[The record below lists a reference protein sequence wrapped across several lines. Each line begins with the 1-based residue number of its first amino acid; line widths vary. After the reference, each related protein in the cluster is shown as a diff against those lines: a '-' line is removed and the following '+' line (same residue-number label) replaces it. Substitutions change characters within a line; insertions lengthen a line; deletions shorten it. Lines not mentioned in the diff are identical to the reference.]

1 MLSIKNDQNAAF
13 PLANFFSFVIGLI
26 SLTTLFV
33 IESMTVFLPL
43 LFAPMVCIT
52 LCYLLSVSYKNANKP
67 DENITVNPV
76 KLDLI

>member
-1 MLSIKNDQNAAF
+1 MLLSRKDENAAI
-13 PLANFFSFVIGLI
+13 PIANFFSLIIGFI
-26 SLTTLFV
+26 SLSALFV

-52 LCYLLSVSYKNANKP
+52 LCYLLSGSYKSATES
-67 DENITVNPV
+67 DESISVNPV

>member
-1 MLSIKNDQNAAF
+1 MLLSRKDENAAI
-13 PLANFFSFVIGLI
+13 PIANFFSLIIGFI
-26 SLTTLFV
+26 SLTALFV

-52 LCYLLSVSYKNANKP
+52 LCYLLSVSYKSASES
-67 DENITVNPV
+67 DENISVNPV